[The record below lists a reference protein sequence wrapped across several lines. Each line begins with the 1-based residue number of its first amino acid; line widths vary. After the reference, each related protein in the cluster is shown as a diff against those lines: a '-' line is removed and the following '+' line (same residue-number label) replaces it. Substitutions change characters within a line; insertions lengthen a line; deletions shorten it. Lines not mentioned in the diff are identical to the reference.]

1 MGCWL
6 HRISHEW
13 EKMKELLDS
22 GLLSTGW
29 RCFADSGI
37 TAGID
42 SAEFDEIMG
51 RSGETRR
58 SRWALWYFAQ
68 MRPGD
73 MVVVPLYGESMQI
86 CEVTGVMRRAKE
98 AEAEDY
104 DIGFVIPVKCLAEL
118 PRSWASAAIQSRLK
132 YRGTTARM
140 DELECDI
147 EAALEAEGPVMIH
160 DRVIDGLYG
169 DLKEILLKW
178 VTPDKLERIVKWYM
192 RSLGASYVYIPAKNA
207 SDKPEGGD
215 ADVIAE
221 FATLRVRFY
230 IQVKKHEDM
239 SGKKAVE
246 QIAAYT
252 QAIDEDGY
260 TLIFWAISTA
270 EFGDDA
276 SELARVK
283 NVRLIGGQEL
293 CRMLLDA
300 GIGSIDE
307 AMIS

>member
-1 MGCWL
+1 MSYWL

-13 EKMKELLDS
+13 KKMNELLDS

-29 RCFADSGI
+29 RRFVNSGI
-37 TAGID
+37 AAGID
-42 SAEFDEIMG
+42 STEFDEIMG
-51 RSGETRR
+51 RLGETRR
-58 SRWALWYFAQ
+58 SRWALWYFSQ

-73 MVVVPLYGESMQI
+73 MVVVPLYGGLMQI
-86 CEVTGVMRRAKE
+86 CEVTGGMRRAEE

-104 DIGFVIPVKCLAEL
+104 DIGFVIPVKRLAVI
-118 PRSWASAAIQSRLK
+118 PRSWASDTLQSRLK

-140 DELECDI
+140 DELEHDI
-147 EAALEAEGPVMIH
+147 KETLKAEGPVMIH
-160 DRVIDGLYG
+160 DKLIDGLSG
-169 DLKEILLKW
+169 EIKAILLKW

-192 RSLGASYVYIPAKNA
+192 CLLGASYVNIPTKNA

-260 TLIFWAISTA
+260 TLISWAISTA

-276 SELARVK
+276 CELAREN

>member
-1 MGCWL
+1 
-6 HRISHEW
+6 
-13 EKMKELLDS
+13 
-22 GLLSTGW
+22 
-29 RCFADSGI
+29 
-37 TAGID
+37 
-42 SAEFDEIMG
+42 MG

-260 TLIFWAISTA
+260 TLISWAISTA

>member
-6 HRISHEW
+6 HRISYEW

-22 GLLSTGW
+22 GLLATGW
-29 RCFADSGI
+29 RRFAYSGI
-37 TAGID
+37 TAGIG

-73 MVVVPLYGESMQI
+73 MVVVPLYGGSMQI
-86 CEVTGVMRRAKE
+86 CEVTGEMRRAEE

-104 DIGFVIPVKCLAEL
+104 DIGFVIPVKCLKEV
-118 PRSWASAAIQSRLK
+118 PRSWASGALQSRLK
-132 YRGTTARM
+132 YRGTTTRL
-140 DELECDI
+140 DELERDI
-147 EAALEAEGPVMIH
+147 RAALEAEGPVMIH
-160 DRVIDGLYG
+160 DRIIDGLSG
-169 DLKEILLKW
+169 ELKEILLKW
-178 VTPDKLERIVKWYM
+178 VTPGKLERIVEWYM
-192 RSLGASYVYIPAKNA
+192 RSFGASYVYIPAKNA
-207 SDKPEGGD
+207 GDKPEGGD

-230 IQVKKHEDM
+230 IQVKKHEDV

-252 QAIDEDGY
+252 ETIDEDGY
-260 TLIFWAISTA
+260 TPVSWAVSTA
-270 EFGDDA
+270 KFDDDA
-276 SELARVK
+276 HELARVK
-283 NVRLIGGQEL
+283 NVRLIDGGEL